1 MKMYDNV
8 LEKVRAYENK
18 KNIVYATVE
27 SPSYR
32 RIKILY
38 FLAIIFTLGVNLML
52 TYGHYFFDTIKF
64 EKNIICTILI
74 SSGLMIVGTVV
85 LHFKKHLWTHFLAL
99 ISNVFSAIGLVLFLS
114 KISGVFVD
122 ALGEL
127 TGKFYYSVLAPL
139 CILFICT
146 LALTVIALRA
156 HLRTRKT

>member
-122 ALGEL
+122 ALGVNRQIL
-127 TGKFYYSVLAPL
+127 LFCLSPPLHIVYLYLGTYCYCFKGAP
-139 CILFICT
+139 
-146 LALTVIALRA
+146 
-156 HLRTRKT
+156 